1 MMTTSGIFTDA
12 VTLEKAEP
20 EHFDLAFTA
29 VTQPCPWPKAYGG
42 DLVAAAA
49 AAAMRSVT
57 DGKTLHSMHSYF
69 LRPADIGAQVRYEV
83 ELLRD
88 GRGYSTRQVRG
99 YQNGKPLYAAFAN
112 FAAGEPGG
120 SYRAELAGLVNPEE
134 LPSSAGFRAGRA
146 GDGYRAEMAGLT
158 NEGELPSSAGFRA
171 GRAGDGYR
179 AEMAGLTNEEELPSS
194 LEFLADGAG
203 DGYRSKTAGL
213 ANPEELPSSAKIL
226 AGRRSKT
233 AGLADPEELPSSA
246 QFLADRAGGT
256 MTDESKAY
264 WAGGRSFDM
273 RHVPGPVYL
282 TVEGAKVPHQAVWV
296 KPFDPLRPVDG
307 LTDAQRDLAALA
319 YVCDYTILE
328 PVLRVLDLPWAR
340 PGLVTASLDHAMW
353 FHREGPVDDWLLY
366 AQEAVAADSGRGLG
380 YGRFFTRDGLHL
392 ATVAQEGMIRAS

>member
-1 MMTTSGIFTDA
+1 MTAGMTSAIFTEA
-12 VTLEKAEP
+12 ITLEKAEP

-99 YQNGKPLYAAFAN
+99 YQNGKPLYVCLAN
-112 FAAGEPGG
+112 FAAGEPSG
-120 SYRAELAGLVNPEE
+120 SFRAEFTDDLPGPEE
-134 LPSSAGFRAGRA
+134 LPSSA
-146 GDGYRAEMAGLT
+146 D
-158 NEGELPSSAGFRA
+158 
-171 GRAGDGYR
+171 
-179 AEMAGLTNEEELPSS
+179 
-194 LEFLADGAG
+194 FLAE
-203 DGYRSKTAGL
+203 RS
-213 ANPEELPSSAKIL
+213 
-226 AGRRSKT
+226 
-233 AGLADPEELPSSA
+233 
-246 QFLADRAGGT
+246 GGS
-256 MTDESKAY
+256 MTEESKAY

-282 TVEGAKVPHQAVWV
+282 AVEGEKVPHQAVWI

-353 FHREGPVDDWLLY
+353 FHREGPIGDWLLY
-366 AQEAVAADSGRGLG
+366 VQEAVAADAGRGLG
-380 YGRFFTRDGLHL
+380 YGRFFTRDQQHL